1 MNTKFRN
8 SAAPVNMDSQTT
20 SARTRTNFFP
30 FAVIHVNSFEKGN
43 MSEHKAT
50 IRWQRTS
57 PDFLRGKYSREHTW
71 TFDGGL
77 TVPASSSPAVVPTP
91 WSNPAHVDPEEA
103 FVASVSSCH
112 MLTYLFLA
120 AKQGFQID
128 SYEDEAVGSM
138 SKNEHGVPWISTI
151 ALNPKIIYGGEKTP
165 AAADEAR
172 LHHMAHEQC
181 FIANSIKT
189 VVTVNGGHH

>member
-1 MNTKFRN
+1 
-8 SAAPVNMDSQTT
+8 
-20 SARTRTNFFP
+20 
-30 FAVIHVNSFEKGN
+30 

-57 PDFLRGKYSREHTW
+57 PEFLKGRYSREHTW

-77 TVPASSSPAVVPTP
+77 TVPASPAPSSVPAP

-112 MLTYLFLA
+112 MLTFLFLA
-120 AKQGFQID
+120 AKQGFQVD
-128 SYEDEAVGSM
+128 SYEDEAVGAM
-138 SKNEHGVPWISTI
+138 MKNAKGVLWVSHIR
-151 ALNPKIIYGGEKTP
+151 LNPKIGFSGEKLPTQP
-165 AAADEAR
+165 DEEQ
-172 LHHMAHEQC
+172 LHHQAHEQC

-189 VVTVNGGHH
+189 EVVVQSRRG